1 MDAWLQDCLSELD
14 RRSEVTIVPK
24 TASRRSFRMSSSV
37 EIMDIASRHIRAV
50 YRTDSLVE
58 APNWSPDG
66 KSLVI
71 NGDGSLFRLNPDGTG
86 NPRAIETEFAKTCN
100 NDHGISPDG
109 TLLVISDETETGA
122 SQIYTLPFEGGQPT
136 LITSNQP
143 SYWHGWSPDGRTLA
157 YCAKREEAFDIYTIP
172 VSCGTEQR
180 LTDGPGHKDGPDYS
194 PCGCWIYFNSS
205 ASGSMQIWRME
216 ADGSNQMQ
224 ITQDART
231 NWFPHPS
238 PTGDRIV
245 YLSYASGVVGH
256 PRNHFVQLKMMD
268 MDGGNVVLLNDLFGG
283 QGTINVPSWSPDG
296 TAFAFV
302 RYTPRETRK

>member
-1 MDAWLQDCLSELD
+1 
-14 RRSEVTIVPK
+14 
-24 TASRRSFRMSSSV
+24 MSSSV
-37 EIMDIASRHIRAV
+37 EILDIASRHIRVV
-50 YRTDSLVE
+50 YRTNSLVE

-71 NGDGSLFRLNPDGTG
+71 NGDGRLFRLNPDGMG
-86 NPRAIETEFAKTCN
+86 KPRVIETEFAMTCN

-122 SQIYTLPFEGGQPT
+122 SQIYTLPFDGGLPT
-136 LITSNQP
+136 LITRSQP

-157 YCAKREEAFDIYTIP
+157 YCARREQAFDIYTIP
-172 VSCGTEQR
+172 VSGGMEQR

-194 PCGCWIYFNSS
+194 PCGRWIYFNSS

-224 ITQDART
+224 ITHDART
-231 NWFPHPS
+231 NWFPHPAPS
-238 PTGDRIV
+238 GDRIV
-245 YLSYASGVVGH
+245 YLSYAPGVVGH

-302 RYTPRETRK
+302 RYTQQETQK